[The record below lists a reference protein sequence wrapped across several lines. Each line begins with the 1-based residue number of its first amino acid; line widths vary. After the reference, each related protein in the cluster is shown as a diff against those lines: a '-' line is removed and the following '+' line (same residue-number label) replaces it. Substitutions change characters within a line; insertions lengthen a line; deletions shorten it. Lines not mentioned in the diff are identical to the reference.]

1 MVVALGGNVQ
11 LELAVQWKI
20 VDRIDPQI
28 QRILTAH
35 GITGGILQLGITED
49 TQAGQGRLRP
59 FLRPLVIKFPR
70 LEI

>member
-1 MVVALGGNVQ
+1 LVVALGGNVQ

-49 TQAGQGRLRP
+49 TQAGQGGLRP
-59 FLRPLVIKFPR
+59 FLRPLVVKFPR